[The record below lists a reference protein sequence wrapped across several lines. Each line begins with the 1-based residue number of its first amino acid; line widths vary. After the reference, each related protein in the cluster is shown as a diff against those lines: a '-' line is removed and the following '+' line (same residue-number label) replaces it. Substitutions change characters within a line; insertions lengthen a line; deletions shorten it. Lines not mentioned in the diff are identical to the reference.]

1 VFYQDVRPTDNSYA
15 GNNQIGDMFL
25 HLAAEQSYKPYIS
38 HNQDGAKDYTRI
50 HGHLPTTFF
59 FVERPWTI
67 CWCRASLGL
76 VGGAD

>member
-15 GNNQIGDMFL
+15 GNHQIGDMFL
-25 HLAAEQSYKPYIS
+25 HLAAELSYKPYIS

-50 HGHLPTTFF
+50 HGHLLTPFF
-59 FVERPWTI
+59 SWRGRGTI